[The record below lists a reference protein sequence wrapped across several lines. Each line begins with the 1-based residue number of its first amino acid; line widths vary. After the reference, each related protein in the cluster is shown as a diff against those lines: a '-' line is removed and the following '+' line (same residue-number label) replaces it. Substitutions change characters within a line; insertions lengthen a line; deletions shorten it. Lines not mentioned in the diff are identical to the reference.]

1 MKVAILVTASC
12 SYHMHP
18 ELFLETI
25 HAAATDAG
33 KFLRLIEFREAGMDH
48 PRILGVDEGHYLK
61 FAIFEV
67 RSK

>member
-1 MKVAILVTASC
+1 
-12 SYHMHP
+12 MHP

-33 KFLRLIEFREAGMDH
+33 KILRLIEFREAGMDH